1 MPKYAYHYTMLKTHL
16 QILKPIILSLCLGL
30 GLPTHAQTTAVPDS
44 VTFFGIK
51 VKAPV
56 NCTCTTVADW
66 QVICTDYA
74 ISCQP
79 LLPEEFERVKKET
92 LQQLKHP
99 KTIHLTIG
107 GQTTA
112 AYKVKFDP
120 GIAMNAFG
128 TFNGNRALI
137 FIWLRTEPKTTQDLP
152 EFLRQIISL

>member
-1 MPKYAYHYTMLKTHL
+1 MLKTHL
-16 QILKPIILSLCLGL
+16 QILKPFMLLLCLWPVL
-30 GLPTHAQTTAVPDS
+30 FMHAQITTAVPDS

-56 NCTCTTVADW
+56 NCSCTTVADW

-79 LLPEEFERVKKET
+79 LLPGEFDRVKKET

-99 KTIHLTIG
+99 KTIPVTIA
-107 GQTTA
+107 GQATI

-120 GIAMNAFG
+120 GVAISAIG
-128 TFNGNRALI
+128 TFNGNPALI
-137 FIWLRTEPKTTQDLP
+137 FIWLRTEPKNTHDLP
-152 EFLRQIISL
+152 EFLRQIILL

>member
-1 MPKYAYHYTMLKTHL
+1 MMLL
-16 QILKPIILSLCLGL
+16 FLWQVLAI
-30 GLPTHAQTTAVPDS
+30 HAQTTTTLPDS
-44 VTFFGIK
+44 VTFLGIK

-56 NCTCTTVADW
+56 NCSCTTVADW

-79 LLPEEFERVKKET
+79 LLPEEFDRVKKET

-99 KTIHLTIG
+99 KTIPITIA
-107 GQTTA
+107 GQTTI

-120 GIAMNAFG
+120 GIAVNAIG
-128 TFNGNRALI
+128 TFNGNPALI
-137 FIWLRTEPKTTQDLP
+137 FIWLKTEPKKPQDLP